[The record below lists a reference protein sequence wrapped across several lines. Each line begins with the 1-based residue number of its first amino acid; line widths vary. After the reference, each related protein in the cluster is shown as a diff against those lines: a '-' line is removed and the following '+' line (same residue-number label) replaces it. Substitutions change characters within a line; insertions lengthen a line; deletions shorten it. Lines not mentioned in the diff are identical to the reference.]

1 MRFRKNFLRIL
12 IIILLIILSTYI
24 SKYISSDIF
33 NYNFL
38 SNISNLY
45 ACLIIAFISGM
56 QWQRIIINKQKNL
69 LFIPLLPLLLAL
81 SYENNFFIYY
91 SSFILVFSMFL
102 SLFIDIKIHKKINES
117 WFKKLRIKATI
128 LASISFLI

>member
-1 MRFRKNFLRIL
+1 MHNLRKRITL
-12 IIILLIILSTYI
+12 ITYLGLIPFYISPVIIL
-24 SKYISSDIF
+24 F

-45 ACLIIAFISGM
+45 SCLIIAFISGM

>member
-1 MRFRKNFLRIL
+1 MHNLRKRITL
-12 IIILLIILSTYI
+12 ITYLGLIPFYISPVIIL
-24 SKYISSDIF
+24 F